1 MNYKISHPTKVVE
14 CEIDLPSSKSISN
27 RLLLIQALCKDSFT
41 IENLSNSDDTKSLQ
55 KALNSTEEI
64 IDIGAAGTSFRFL
77 TSYLATLVGKEFIL
91 TGSDRVKKRP
101 IKYLV
106 DALQKIGADISYLEK
121 DGFSPLRIKGIELKG
136 GEVSIDGGVSSQ
148 FISSLLL
155 ISPTL
160 ERELTLII
168 SSEIVSKPYI
178 EMTLKLMKQYGV
190 SYTWIGNKIEIK
202 SQIYVAKKC
211 SIEADWSASSFWF
224 QIASL
229 SEKCNIKLNGLS
241 ENSIQGDKKVM
252 DLFEELG
259 VYSEFENNSLIL
271 TKSVNSSFPKAIDL
285 LDNPDL
291 YQPLKCTLFA
301 KGVNA
306 KFSGVETLKDKETNR
321 IDAVEK
327 ELKKLISSKIIET
340 YKDHRMAMSFA
351 PLCLNYGELQINDV
365 EVVSK
370 SYPNFW
376 EDLQKGGFKINLL
389 TDSNN

>member
-1 MNYKISHPTKVVE
+1 MNYKISHLTKVVE

-27 RLLLIQALCKDSFT
+27 RLLLIQALCTDSFT

-160 ERELTLII
+160 ERGLTLII

-202 SQIYVAKKC
+202 SQKYVAKKC
-211 SIEADWSASSFWF
+211 SIEADWSAASFWF

-241 ENSIQGDKKVM
+241 ENSIQGDKKVRE
-252 DLFEELG
+252 LFKELG
-259 VYSEFENNSLIL
+259 VYSKFENNSLIL
-271 TKSVNSSFPKAIDL
+271 TKSVNSSFLKEINV
-285 LDNPDL
+285 LDTPDL
-291 YQPLKCTLFA
+291 YQPLKCSVFA
-301 KGVNA
+301 KCITP
-306 KFSGVETLKDKETNR
+306 KISGVQTLKNKETDR
-321 IDAVEK
+321 IVAVEK
-327 ELKKLISSKIIET
+327 ELIKLTSSKIIET